1 MITEAHKRN
10 MWVMADVVYN
20 HVGNCA
26 GGAYDYSC
34 ITTFP
39 KAEYYHPDCDIDYNN
54 EWSVMNCRI
63 AGLPD
68 LNQSVSFVNQTLL
81 NWTTWYVNNYTFDGL
96 RIDTVKHV

>member
-1 MITEAHKRN
+1 